1 MQQFAQKRA
10 FCVDFLSAC
19 QCDVELL
26 LNLQQLQFKVLVCRH
41 GLGDQAVGAL
51 HRLMIPRCLA
61 SKPSGHRLFNM
72 LHIWLMTLR
81 HSSFYNI
88 SCLAR
93 RSVHPFETPQTA
105 NLYRKTTAISSKLRW
120 SWRRRRDL
128 NPRGSYPTLLP

>member
-51 HRLMIPRCLA
+51 HRLMIPRKA
-61 SKPSGHRLFNM
+61 GRGKRI
-72 LHIWLMTLR
+72 LHDGRQSR
-81 HSSFYNI
+81 HSAGGGVLRVQLKQPGDLIRF
-88 SCLAR
+88 CL
-93 RSVHPFETPQTA
+93 
-105 NLYRKTTAISSKLRW
+105 LYTSPSP
-120 SWRRRRDL
+120 RDT
-128 NPRGSYPTLLP
+128 R

>member
-51 HRLMIPRCLA
+51 HRLMIPRKAGRGKRIL
-61 SKPSGHRLFNM
+61 
-72 LHIWLMTLR
+72 LMAGR
-81 HSSFYNI
+81 VDIPREAVSCESS
-88 SCLAR
+88 
-93 RSVHPFETPQTA
+93 
-105 NLYRKTTAISSKLRW
+105 
-120 SWRRRRDL
+120 
-128 NPRGSYPTLLP
+128 